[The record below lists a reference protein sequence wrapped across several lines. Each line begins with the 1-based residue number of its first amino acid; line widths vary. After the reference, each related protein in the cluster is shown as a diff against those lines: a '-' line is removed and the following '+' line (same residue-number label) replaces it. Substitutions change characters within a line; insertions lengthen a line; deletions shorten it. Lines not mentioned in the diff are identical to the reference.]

1 MNLTQKMLKRVNIY
15 SASRADSGYV
25 GTKSAPS
32 LLGYVYAQVFPE
44 RETLSAGSG
53 GLKKSGGATL
63 ILRREAG
70 VCCGDLAG
78 IYGDEPDSRITEI
91 RRFPDHST
99 VRTERL

>member
-1 MNLTQKMLKRVNIY
+1 MNLTQKTLKRVNIY
-15 SASRADSGYV
+15 SSSRVSSGYV

-44 RETLSAGSG
+44 KETLSDELG
-53 GLKKSGGATL
+53 GQKKSGGATL
-63 ILRREAG
+63 ILRREAV

-78 IYGDEPDSRITEI
+78 IFGDDPDSRITEI

-99 VRTERL
+99 VRTERI